1 MELLTLQEIAQR
13 LDMAPSTVRYY
24 RNKYKEFMPEV
35 AAGRYKKYRPE
46 AVEIIEFI
54 AAATA
59 ATKQQQ
65 EIKEL
70 LSAKYPLNI
79 EQNSKEESTA
89 ATATT
94 TAATQQQQTDIVNKE
109 NYRLIAQA
117 NKEIFFLRELVHE
130 LRQDNRELTRQLLQ
144 IKAPAKRSIWQRLF
158 IFKREY

>member
-1 MELLTLQEIAQR
+1 VELLTLQDIARR

-35 AAGRYKKYRPE
+35 AAGRYFKYQPE

-59 ATKQQQ
+59 ATQQQ
-65 EIKEL
+65 QQIKEQ

-79 EQNSKEESTA
+79 EQNDNEQSTA

-94 TAATQQQQTDIVNKE
+94 TAATQQQQTEFTSKDHYK
-109 NYRLIAQA
+109 LIAA
-117 NKEIFFLRELVHE
+117 LREEIFYLRE
-130 LRQDNRELTRQLLQ
+130 QNRLLTNKLLQ
-144 IKAPAKRSIWQRLF
+144 LQAPARPSLWQR
-158 IFKREY
+158 IFKR